1 MQEIP
6 EEIQA
11 MAFLVGQSNQID
23 SMMMERNKELV
34 TDGSTIKKGLDEYMR
49 ISRGQH
55 PQAQQQPMGVPAP
68 AIGEPYNPTIH
79 NQYIGDQ
86 FPPVQPMQAPVPQF
100 YPPQPQ
106 KDENQLEFNLTP
118 NQGDIIINLLK
129 EISVKLTKQNNLI
142 QSLHEKNS
150 PKEDRIPIL
159 TQKSG
164 KNQ

>member
-11 MAFLVGQSNQID
+11 MAWLVGQSNDID
-23 SMMMERNKELV
+23 KMMTDRNKELV
-34 TDGSTIKKGLDEYMR
+34 TDGSTIKREIDQYMR

-55 PQAQQQPMGVPAP
+55 PQATQQPVGVPVP
-68 AIGEPYNPTIH
+68 AIGEPHNPAVH

-86 FPPVQPMQAPVPQF
+86 FPPVQPIQAPMPQF
-100 YPPQPQ
+100 YPPQSQ
-106 KDENQLEFNLTP
+106 RDEDQLEFNLTP

-129 EISVKLTKQNNLI
+129 EISLKLTKQNTLL
-142 QSLHEKNS
+142 QSIHEKNS
-150 PKEDRIPIL
+150 PKEDRIPVL